1 MWKCEKGKEQER
13 ICKLW
18 DIDIC
23 DCCVHGI
30 KSNDENAAK
39 IVKDEN
45 IRNGVPIL
53 KNTRLTPSDVLN
65 FMTEFV
71 LENLDQFN
79 EEIAKLNREQIFS
92 CYDYIFE
99 RLR

>member
-30 KSNDENAAK
+30 KANNENTAK
-39 IVKDEN
+39 IIKNKN

-53 KNTRLTPSDVLN
+53 
-65 FMTEFV
+65 
-71 LENLDQFN
+71 EN
-79 EEIAKLNREQIFS
+79 I
-92 CYDYIFE
+92 
-99 RLR
+99 